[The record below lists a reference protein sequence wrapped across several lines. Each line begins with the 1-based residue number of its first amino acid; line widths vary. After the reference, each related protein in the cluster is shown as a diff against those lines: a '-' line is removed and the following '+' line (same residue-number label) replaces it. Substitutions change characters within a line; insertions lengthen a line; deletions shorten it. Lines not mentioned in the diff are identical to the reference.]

1 MVEFTVKEV
10 KVFRV
15 ATFLNEVL
23 SQIYFVRNL
32 GNFQHI
38 SQYKSGLS
46 NVISIRNKI
55 IRYFDD
61 SNFDIGNYCSFS
73 SDEFAVGK
81 N

>member
-38 SQYKSGLS
+38 SQYKFGLS

-61 SNFDIGNYCSFS
+61 SNFDNGNYCSFS
-73 SDEFAVGK
+73 SDDLAVGK